1 MCWSFVLLVCF
12 NLTIVENAEMVLS
25 SPFERLLLGIIA
37 LTQGILDLKMYHS
50 DSASFLAGQG
60 EDLFHISSAYRFN
73 DCDYHTL
80 SSIEQKRTE
89 ELVEESVKSFVEQRE
104 IEDACPKLFRA
115 DHVRYLRGCLSQ
127 LSSGYQTMDASR
139 SWMTYWVLHGLDL
152 LGEPLAEESANNAI
166 EFLRTCQSP
175 NGGFGGG
182 PGQKAHLATTYASI
196 MALCIIGTQKAYDV
210 IDRQKLLDY
219 LRRMKNDDG
228 SFKMHDHGETDV
240 RGAYCAAA
248 AAQITKLADAK
259 LFDKTAEWIIGC
271 QTYEGGFAAS
281 PGCEAHGGYTF
292 CGIACLTLLGREKLA
307 HEASLLRWLSSR
319 QMRYEGGF
327 NGRTNKL
334 VDGCYSF
341 WQAAAYQILCQRLS
355 HQKIDNLPMFD
366 CKALQNYILVC
377 CQHPL
382 GGLIDK
388 PGKNRDLYHTCYT
401 LSGLSIAQH
410 FDPSEVAHPTVVG
423 LKSNEVR
430 RIHPIYN
437 ITLGKERDAAAYFS
451 RFTSSSGQTAES

>member
-1 MCWSFVLLVCF
+1 
-12 NLTIVENAEMVLS
+12 
-25 SPFERLLLGIIA
+25 
-37 LTQGILDLKMYHS
+37 MYHS
-50 DSASFLAGQG
+50 DSASFLSGQG

-104 IEDACPKLFRA
+104 IEDACPKLFRSE
-115 DHVRYLRGCLSQ
+115 HVRYLRSCLNQ

-175 NGGFGGG
+175 TGGFGGG

-196 MALCIIGTQKAYDV
+196 MALCVIGTKKAYDV
-210 IDRQKLLDY
+210 IDREKLLDY

-355 HQKIDNLPMFD
+355 YQSEYSLFSCKFDISALFPRALQTTYSSFRNAEIDSMPMFD
-366 CKALQNYILVC
+366 CKALQNYVLVC
-377 CQHPL
+377 CQHTL

-388 PGKNRDLYHTCYT
+388 PGKYVLLGFVRKRAHMLSTFRNRDLYHTCYT

-410 FDPSEVAHPTVVG
+410 FDPSEQAHPTVVG

-437 ITLGKERDAAAYFS
+437 ITLSKERDATAYFS
-451 RFTSSSGQTAES
+451 RFNSSTES